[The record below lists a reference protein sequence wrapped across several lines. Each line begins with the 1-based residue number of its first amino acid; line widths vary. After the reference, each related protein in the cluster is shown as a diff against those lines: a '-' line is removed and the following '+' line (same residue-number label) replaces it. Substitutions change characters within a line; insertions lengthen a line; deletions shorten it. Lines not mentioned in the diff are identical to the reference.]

1 MSLAIKLVGAKQ
13 NNKRLESFSAEC
25 VQEVV
30 NGVNRAA
37 GVVLSGA
44 KAACPVDTGNL
55 RESIHIQPATSAE
68 PITATVGTGV
78 EYAPFVEFGTGRRGG
93 YPYETSVALSYNKEW
108 PGQAAQPFLGR
119 SLHQNEKTIRTIVQ
133 ESVNRAV
140 KHV

>member
-1 MSLAIKLVGAKQ
+1 MSLAIKLVGVKQ
-13 NNKRLESFSAEC
+13 NNKRLNSFSSTCA
-25 VQEVV
+25 QEVV

-37 GVVLSGA
+37 GVVLTGA
-44 KAACPVDTGNL
+44 KSFCPVDTGNL
-55 RESIHIQPATSAE
+55 RDSIHVSPATVTE
-68 PITATVGTGV
+68 PISASVGTAT

-93 YPYETSVALSYNKEW
+93 YPYETKVQLSYNKEW

-133 ESVNRAV
+133 ESVDRAV